1 MPDRGNRGGP
11 GDDGD
16 IDTWYVVDAE
26 DRVTAVCPQ
35 WDQVAVQGQG
45 SERAMASGVIGL
57 PLNRFISGDAT
68 RMFMDAALQ
77 AVRLTGRPRTLQH
90 RCDTPTVRR
99 RLEMTLVPLGGG
111 GVRIEHRLIER
122 QSRAR
127 TLVCETDA
135 GSVNAKAEPVW
146 RCSLC
151 LRIQR
156 AGLPWQASELLASAR
171 LVVRY
176 TVCPRCRG
184 D

>member
-1 MPDRGNRGGP
+1 MPDRGGIDGS

-16 IDTWYVVDAE
+16 IDTWYTVDAE

-35 WDQVAVQGQG
+35 WDLVATQGGG
-45 SERAMASGVIGL
+45 SAQAMASGVIGL

-77 AVRLTGRPRTLQH
+77 AVRLTGQPRILHH

-111 GVRIEHRLIER
+111 AVRIEHRLIEQQLR
-122 QSRAR
+122 VR

-135 GSVNAKAEPVW
+135 DLVNGKAGSVW

-151 LRIQR
+151 LSIQH
-156 AGLPWQASELLASAR
+156 AGLPWQASELLASKR

-176 TVCPRCRG
+176 TVCPRCRV